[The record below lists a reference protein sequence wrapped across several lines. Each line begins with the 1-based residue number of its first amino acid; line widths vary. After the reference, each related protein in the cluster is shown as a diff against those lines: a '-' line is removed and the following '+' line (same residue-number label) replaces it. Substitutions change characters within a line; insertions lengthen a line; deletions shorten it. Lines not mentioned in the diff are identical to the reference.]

1 MPATNARSI
10 WILGLPLA
18 LCALSTAASCS
29 STTPP
34 TSAAAPC
41 QLNSDCEGRLICD
54 FGRCHVACATSKDCT
69 GGVTCLP
76 PGVCE
81 LSVESPCSDTLPC
94 VTGLTCADD
103 TCRAACNPKDSNGGL
118 GGCLAGQ
125 TCATVSKQQVCI
137 DNSDGG
143 AGKGDGGHGGGDATI
158 SDAKGDG
165 SEGDSSAGEGGS
177 GTDAGGD
184 AGCTPTTG
192 DAAVFGYVPS
202 NFDPG
207 NLATVD
213 GSVPDGGVNWT
224 DPPDASCANTGVGLT
239 CLGPNAVDVV
249 MSDGSIATLYVV
261 NNFVVQNSAVLAT
274 TDYYNLYPVIIAA
287 LGTVEIQGTLN
298 MGVGTNGWA
307 GPGGFPESGNV
318 SLGPGGGG
326 LGGAGSAYPTS
337 GSGGGAYCGAGGAGG
352 GTAPLAPGGAPY
364 GTPEIIPLAAGSA
377 GGGIDCHSGGAVQIS
392 SAKSILVRNS
402 GVILAYG
409 ASQTTAGGA
418 GGAILLEAPTID
430 VQGTL
435 AANGAPGG
443 TSESQVFFGGSG
455 DSPAVNPPGG
465 HGSGGA
471 TVNGGPGS
479 LSDAGPGGGGGG
491 AGYIRLNAACPP
503 NVGPSAIISP
513 SLAPI
518 TACASVGTLKGL

>member
-1 MPATNARSI
+1 VRDR
-10 WILGLPLA
+10 LE
-18 LCALSTAASCS
+18 AAGVHR
-29 STTPP
+29 
-34 TSAAAPC
+34 
-41 QLNSDCEGRLICD
+41 QQRRRRGQGRWRTRRRRRHDL
-54 FGRCHVACATSKDCT
+54 R
-69 GGVTCLP
+69 
-76 PGVCE
+76 
-81 LSVESPCSDTLPC
+81 
-94 VTGLTCADD
+94 
-103 TCRAACNPKDSNGGL
+103 R
-118 GGCLAGQ
+118 
-125 TCATVSKQQVCI
+125 
-137 DNSDGG
+137 
-143 AGKGDGGHGGGDATI
+143 
-158 SDAKGDG
+158 KGDG

-274 TDYYNLYPVIIAA
+274 TDYYNPYPIIIAA
-287 LGTVEIQGTLN
+287 LGTVDIQGTLN